1 MKLITLTVL
10 AVMTAFGGLAQ
21 PPNSSPPKAAP
32 PADAGLPVAL
42 GSVYHDFMERFADEN
57 PAWKTEISLAA
68 DITRPPSPPYRINY
82 SDTLGYYSYRVK
94 RWDELSAYEKFAVQH
109 DPRLPHFI
117 REVYGKDL
125 PGATGEETSDATAQA
140 TGGGQQAAVAPREE
154 PPPRRFLPTRESTC
168 SSKPRESSHKRKACS
183 STGSTGRPP
192 YHEAAQVAGGC
203 PGQIIHGRIHLSTE
217 GSAHQRSQA

>member
-1 MKLITLTVL
+1 MKLITLIVL

-21 PPNSSPPKAAP
+21 PQNSSPPKAAP

-68 DITRPPSPPYRINY
+68 DITRPPSPPYRLNY

-109 DPRLPHFI
+109 DPRLPNFI
-117 REVYGKDL
+117 REVYGRDL

-154 PPPRRFLPTRESTC
+154 PTSPDVPPNQRIDLFKQTKGVLAQAEGMFVYRFEPDDLLTT
-168 SSKPRESSHKRKACS
+168 KPLRLLE
-183 STGSTGRPP
+183 
-192 YHEAAQVAGGC
+192 VA
-203 PGQIIHGRIHLSTE
+203 PGK
-217 GSAHQRSQA
+217 

>member
-1 MKLITLTVL
+1 MYMKLITLTVL

-32 PADAGLPVAL
+32 PADSGLPVAL

-154 PPPRRFLPTRESTC
+154 PTTPDVPPNQRIDLFKQTKGVLAQAEGMFVYRFEPDDLLTT
-168 SSKPRESSHKRKACS
+168 KPLRLLE
-183 STGSTGRPP
+183 
-192 YHEAAQVAGGC
+192 VA
-203 PGQIIHGRIHLSTE
+203 PGK
-217 GSAHQRSQA
+217 

>member
-21 PPNSSPPKAAP
+21 PPNSSPPRAAP

-68 DITRPPSPPYRINY
+68 DITRPPSPPYRLNY

-125 PGATGEETSDATAQA
+125 PGAMGEETSDATAQA
-140 TGGGQQAAVAPREE
+140 AGGGQQAAVAPREE
-154 PPPRRFLPTRESTC
+154 PTTPDVPPNQRIDLFKQTKGVLAQAEGMFVYRFEPDDLLTT
-168 SSKPRESSHKRKACS
+168 KPLRLLE
-183 STGSTGRPP
+183 
-192 YHEAAQVAGGC
+192 VA
-203 PGQIIHGRIHLSTE
+203 PGK
-217 GSAHQRSQA
+217 

>member
-1 MKLITLTVL
+1 MKLIALTVL

-42 GSVYHDFMERFADEN
+42 GNVYHDFMERFADEN

-68 DITRPPSPPYRINY
+68 DITRPPSPPYRLNY

-125 PGATGEETSDATAQA
+125 PGAEGEETSDATAQA

-154 PPPRRFLPTRESTC
+154 PTTPDVPPNQRIDLFKQTKGVLAQAEGMFVYRFEPDDLLTT
-168 SSKPRESSHKRKACS
+168 KPLRLLE
-183 STGSTGRPP
+183 
-192 YHEAAQVAGGC
+192 VA
-203 PGQIIHGRIHLSTE
+203 PGK
-217 GSAHQRSQA
+217 

>member
-10 AVMTAFGGLAQ
+10 AVMAAFGGLAQ

-32 PADAGLPVAL
+32 PADASLPVAL

-68 DITRPPSPPYRINY
+68 DITRPPSPPCRLNY

-125 PGATGEETSDATAQA
+125 PGATGEGTSDATAQA

-154 PPPRRFLPTRESTC
+154 PTTPEVPPNQRIDLFKQTKGVLAQAEGMFVYRFEPDDLLTT
-168 SSKPRESSHKRKACS
+168 KPLRLME
-183 STGSTGRPP
+183 
-192 YHEAAQVAGGC
+192 VA
-203 PGQIIHGRIHLSTE
+203 PGK
-217 GSAHQRSQA
+217 

>member
-1 MKLITLTVL
+1 MHMKLITLTVL
-10 AVMTAFGGLAQ
+10 ALMTAFGGLAQ

-68 DITRPPSPPYRINY
+68 DITRPPSPPYRLNY

-125 PGATGEETSDATAQA
+125 PGATGEGTSDATAQA

-154 PPPRRFLPTRESTC
+154 PTTPDVPPNQRIDLFKQTKGVLAQAEGMFVYRFEPDDLLTM
-168 SSKPRESSHKRKACS
+168 KPLRLLE
-183 STGSTGRPP
+183 
-192 YHEAAQVAGGC
+192 VA
-203 PGQIIHGRIHLSTE
+203 PGK
-217 GSAHQRSQA
+217 

>member
-10 AVMTAFGGLAQ
+10 ALMTAFGGLAQ

-68 DITRPPSPPYRINY
+68 DITRPPSPPYRLNY

-125 PGATGEETSDATAQA
+125 PGAAGEETSDATAQT

-154 PPPRRFLPTRESTC
+154 PTTPDVPPNQRIDLFKQTKGVLAQAEGMFVYRFEPDDLLTT
-168 SSKPRESSHKRKACS
+168 KPLRLLE
-183 STGSTGRPP
+183 
-192 YHEAAQVAGGC
+192 VA
-203 PGQIIHGRIHLSTE
+203 PGK
-217 GSAHQRSQA
+217 

>member
-1 MKLITLTVL
+1 M
-10 AVMTAFGGLAQ
+10 AAFGGLAQ

-68 DITRPPSPPYRINY
+68 DITRPPSPPYRLNY

-154 PPPRRFLPTRESTC
+154 PTTPEVPPNQRIDLFKQTKGVLAQAEGMFVYRFEPDDLLTT
-168 SSKPRESSHKRKACS
+168 KPLRLLE
-183 STGSTGRPP
+183 
-192 YHEAAQVAGGC
+192 VA
-203 PGQIIHGRIHLSTE
+203 PGK
-217 GSAHQRSQA
+217 

>member
-1 MKLITLTVL
+1 MKLITLTVV

-154 PPPRRFLPTRESTC
+154 PTTPDVPPNQRIDLFKQTKGVLAQAEGMFVYRFEPDDLLTT
-168 SSKPRESSHKRKACS
+168 KPLRLLE
-183 STGSTGRPP
+183 
-192 YHEAAQVAGGC
+192 VA
-203 PGQIIHGRIHLSTE
+203 PGK
-217 GSAHQRSQA
+217 

>member
-21 PPNSSPPKAAP
+21 PPNSRPPKAAP

-42 GSVYHDFMERFADEN
+42 GNVYHDFMERFADEN

-68 DITRPPSPPYRINY
+68 DITRPPSPPYRLNY

-125 PGATGEETSDATAQA
+125 PGAAGEETSDASAQA
-140 TGGGQQAAVAPREE
+140 TGGGQQAAVVPREDPTTPDVPPNQRIDLFKQTKGVLAQAEGMFVYRFE
-154 PPPRRFLPTRESTC
+154 PDDLLTT
-168 SSKPRESSHKRKACS
+168 KPLRLLE
-183 STGSTGRPP
+183 
-192 YHEAAQVAGGC
+192 VA
-203 PGQIIHGRIHLSTE
+203 PGK
-217 GSAHQRSQA
+217 

>member
-1 MKLITLTVL
+1 LYMKLITLTVL

-32 PADAGLPVAL
+32 PADSGLPVAL
-42 GSVYHDFMERFADEN
+42 GSVYYDFMERFADEN

-125 PGATGEETSDATAQA
+125 PGATGEGTSDATAQA

-154 PPPRRFLPTRESTC
+154 PTTPEVPPNQRIDLFKQTKGVLAQAEGMFVYRFEPDDLLTT
-168 SSKPRESSHKRKACS
+168 KPLRLLE
-183 STGSTGRPP
+183 
-192 YHEAAQVAGGC
+192 VA
-203 PGQIIHGRIHLSTE
+203 PGK
-217 GSAHQRSQA
+217 

>member
-1 MKLITLTVL
+1 
-10 AVMTAFGGLAQ
+10 
-21 PPNSSPPKAAP
+21 
-32 PADAGLPVAL
+32 
-42 GSVYHDFMERFADEN
+42 MERFADEN

-68 DITRPPSPPYRINY
+68 DITRPPSPPYRLNY

-125 PGATGEETSDATAQA
+125 PGAAGEETSDATAQA

-154 PPPRRFLPTRESTC
+154 PTTPDVPPNQRIDLFKQTKGVLAQAEGMFVYRFEPDDLLTT
-168 SSKPRESSHKRKACS
+168 KPLRLLE
-183 STGSTGRPP
+183 
-192 YHEAAQVAGGC
+192 VA
-203 PGQIIHGRIHLSTE
+203 PGK
-217 GSAHQRSQA
+217 

>member
-32 PADAGLPVAL
+32 PADSGLPVAL

-125 PGATGEETSDATAQA
+125 PGATGEGTSDATAQA

-154 PPPRRFLPTRESTC
+154 PTTPEVPPNQRIDLFKQTKGVLAQAEGMFVYRFEPDDLLTT
-168 SSKPRESSHKRKACS
+168 KPLRLLE
-183 STGSTGRPP
+183 
-192 YHEAAQVAGGC
+192 VV
-203 PGQIIHGRIHLSTE
+203 PGK
-217 GSAHQRSQA
+217 